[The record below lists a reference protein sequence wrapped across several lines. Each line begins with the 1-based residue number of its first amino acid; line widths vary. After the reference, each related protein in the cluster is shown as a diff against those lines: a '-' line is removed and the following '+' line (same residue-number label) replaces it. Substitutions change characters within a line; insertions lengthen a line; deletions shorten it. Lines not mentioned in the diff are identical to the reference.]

1 MKNYWVFYA
10 IKKKKIFFY
19 KMYLILAE
27 GYKNACVYFLRVRK
41 IGKIWRNMKNIQDGL
56 GVKNMSDLILKEIYS
71 IYQKNLTKEQKNKKT
86 QNDWKRNFWKFW

>member
-1 MKNYWVFYA
+1 MPS
-10 IKKKKIFFY
+10 KKKFFFY

-86 QNDWKRNFWKFW
+86 QND